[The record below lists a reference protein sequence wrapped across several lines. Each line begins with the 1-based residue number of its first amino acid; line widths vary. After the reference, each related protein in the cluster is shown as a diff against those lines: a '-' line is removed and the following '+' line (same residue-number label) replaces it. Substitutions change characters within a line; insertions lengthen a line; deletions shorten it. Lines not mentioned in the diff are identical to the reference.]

1 MRLKLLLAL
10 CLVYASAQ
18 AQDESCRSA
27 DQDPYLL
34 FGTKTAYTFAN
45 RGIPVSRAHDV
56 PGCQPIAIWMLNRHG
71 SHNPEAD
78 EFAELQKL
86 VIFKNNVVINYRN
99 GNFRN
104 TNLRMCSSDVN
115 LLERWEWNPRLNISF
130 AGDLTSDGY
139 MSTQQLAQ
147 AWKQRFP
154 GLLTDNVHDYL
165 FKYVNDQRSSTT
177 FKAFTEGLFRAQAD
191 NIDISKETDEKL
203 LRPYKYCPSWN
214 ANVEE
219 NADTLLQQHTFESSQ
234 EYKDMLNNISRRL
247 GFNYDIERDVLHN
260 MYQMCRYNKAWQ
272 VAQISPW
279 CAVFT
284 KDDLKRL
291 EYLEDLQTYYKYG
304 YGSPKNQEIG
314 CTGVKDMMTFFNT
327 HVDNEK
333 PQQPRAIVHFT
344 EAPML
349 LLTLQAL
356 GARRDAAPL
365 TAAGYHTAPA
375 QSRKW
380 SSSAMAPYNA
390 NLAAVL
396 YKCTPNSNFQIN
408 DPYQVLFLENER
420 PLYLEECRV
429 GLCNWT
435 FVKNRFGLIADNCNL
450 DFCNGGATKINGIL
464 SFSLALVI
472 LTKVFN

>member
-1 MRLKLLLAL
+1 MRLALLFAL
-10 CLVYASAQ
+10 CLAIVNGQ
-18 AQDESCRSA
+18 EESCRSA
-27 DQDPYLL
+27 DEDPYLL

-45 RGIPVSRAHDV
+45 KGIPVNRAHDV
-56 PGCQPIAIWMLNRHG
+56 PGCQPLAIWMVNRHG

-78 EFAELQKL
+78 EFPGLQKL
-86 VIFKNNVVINYRN
+86 VVLKNNIIINYRN

-104 TNLRMCSSDVN
+104 TNLRMCMSDVN

-139 MSTQQLAQ
+139 IASQQLAQ

-177 FKAFTEGLFRAQAD
+177 FRAFTEGLFRAQAD
-191 NIDISKETDEKL
+191 NIDISKESDEKL
-203 LRPYKYCPSWN
+203 LRPYKFCPSWS
-214 ANVEE
+214 ADVEE
-219 NADTLLQQHTFESSQ
+219 NADTLSQLHIFESKQ
-234 EYKDMLNNISRRL
+234 EYKEMINNVSRRL
-247 GFNYDIERDVLHN
+247 GFNYDIERDVLHSL
-260 MYQMCRYNKAWQ
+260 YDMCRYDKAWA
-272 VAQISPW
+272 VTQISPW
-279 CAVFT
+279 CAAFT

-291 EYLEDLQTYYKYG
+291 EYSEDLLTYYKYG

-314 CTGVKDMMTFFNT
+314 CTGVKDMMDFFRT
-327 HVDNEK
+327 HVDKET
-333 PQQPRAIVHFT
+333 PQQPRAVIHFT
-344 EAPML
+344 EAQML

-356 GARRDAAPL
+356 GARRDLAPL
-365 TAAGYHTAPA
+365 TGDNYHTAVA

-380 SSSAMAPYNA
+380 SSSAMTPFNA

-396 YKCTPNSNFQIN
+396 YKCTPNSNFQVN

-429 GLCNWT
+429 GLCSWS

-450 DFCNGGATKINGIL
+450 NFCNGAGQIKI
-464 SFSLALVI
+464 SFFGLALA
-472 LTKVFN
+472 LLLKMLY